1 MSEMLSS
8 SSSNNYVI
16 ELKDVTLQYP
26 GTIAVEKVSGFFQKN
41 MMTAIIGPNGGGKSS
56 LIKAIMGLMPLHSGQ
71 VILNGFNKA
80 NMAYLPQQSQVDR
93 SFPLSVYEVVG
104 MGLSQTQGFFN
115 KIQASKQIDEVL
127 EKIGLQ
133 HYKNRSIR
141 ALSGGQFQKV
151 LFARLWLQ
159 QADIILLDEPF
170 TGIDRH
176 TTEDIMELLKQWV
189 LEGKTIIAVL
199 HHFDLVR
206 NYFPQSLLLAR
217 HLIEWGDTA
226 SVLTNDNLAKA
237 VDRSRFWEAY
247 DADQPRSTEHILTRE
262 S

>member
-1 MSEMLSS
+1 MSKMSS
-8 SSSNNYVI
+8 SWSNNYVI

-41 MMTAIIGPNGGGKSS
+41 KMTAIIGPNGGGKSS

-71 VILNGFNKA
+71 IILNGFDKK

-115 KIQASKQIDEVL
+115 KIQASEQIDEAL
-127 EKIGLQ
+127 EKIGLT

-151 LFARLWLQ
+151 LFARLWVQ

-176 TTEDIMELLKQWV
+176 TTEDIIELLKKWI

-199 HHFDLVR
+199 HHFDLVK
-206 NYFPQSLLLAR
+206 NSFPQSLLLAR
-217 HLIEWGDTA
+217 RLIEWGDTA
-226 SVLTNDNLAKA
+226 SVLTPNNLAKA
-237 VDRSRFWEAY
+237 IDQSRFWETY
-247 DADQPRSTEHILTRE
+247 NSNQSGLTPQILTKE
-262 S
+262 P